1 MTARLVCAKEEFMNR
16 MLNAVFAVLLASM
29 LAVPALALDPACQ
42 PVADASAK
50 MLAIPTHISSTTTAA
65 YAGGKPQNTE
75 MIYAGN
81 AIYVNV
87 RGKWARTRMTPQE
100 MLKMEQENKES
111 KKGTCRYVRDESV
124 NGEAAA
130 LYAEQSNTEA
140 GTSEAKTWISKSRG
154 VPLRTEMDIDVGGS
168 MGKSHMSMR
177 YDYSNVHPP
186 AGVN

>member
-1 MTARLVCAKEEFMNR
+1 MNR
-16 MLNAVFAVLLASM
+16 MLNLFFAALLGSM
-29 LAVPALALDPACQ
+29 LVAPALALDPHCQ
-42 PVADASAK
+42 PVIDASAK
-50 MLAIPTHISSTTTAA
+50 MLTTPTHITSTTTAA
-65 YAGGKPQNTE
+65 YTGGKPRNTE
-75 MIYAGN
+75 SIYAGN

-87 RGKWARTRMTPQE
+87 EGKWTRSKMTPQE
-100 MLKMEQENKES
+100 MLKMEQENRGS

-130 LYAEQSNTEA
+130 LYAESSETEVGTTEA
-140 GTSEAKTWISKSRG
+140 QTWISKSRG

-186 AGVN
+186 AGVQ

>member
-1 MTARLVCAKEEFMNR
+1 MNHL
-16 MLNAVFAVLLASM
+16 LNPILAALLGSM
-29 LAVPALALDPACQ
+29 LTMPALAMDPACQ
-42 PVADASAK
+42 PVIDASAK
-50 MLAIPTHISSTTTAA
+50 MLTTPTHITSTTTAA
-65 YAGGKPQNTE
+65 YTGGKPRNTE
-75 MIYAGN
+75 SIYAGN

-87 RGKWARTRMTPQE
+87 EGKWTRSKMTPQE
-100 MLKMEQENKES
+100 MLKMEQENRGS

-130 LYAEQSNTEA
+130 LYAESSETEVGTTEA
-140 GTSEAKTWISKSRG
+140 QTWISKSRG

-186 AGVN
+186 AGVQ